1 MLDNA
6 SFSTSPTPTPPSTT
20 PLNPTPK
27 QVLDYASF
35 SVRVPEAEVEQ
46 LDTLLRAVTPEKQA
60 WLGLGLGIGFLGLG
74 SG

>member
-1 MLDNA
+1 
-6 SFSTSPTPTPPSTT
+6 
-20 PLNPTPK
+20 
-27 QVLDYASF
+27 VLDYASF

-60 WLGLGLGIGFLGLG
+60 WLGLGLGIGFFGLG